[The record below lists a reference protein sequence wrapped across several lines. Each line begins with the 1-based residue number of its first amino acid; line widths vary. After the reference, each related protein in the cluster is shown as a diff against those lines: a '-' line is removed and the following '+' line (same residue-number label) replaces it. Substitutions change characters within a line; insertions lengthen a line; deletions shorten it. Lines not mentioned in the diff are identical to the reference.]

1 MIIFYDFLN
10 QSHVSLLSVKLSL
23 KMKLKTFEKNIF
35 LEIYSFVIFLIF

>member
-10 QSHVSLLSVKLSL
+10 QNHVSLLSVKL

>member
-10 QSHVSLLSVKLSL
+10 QSHVSLLSVKL

-35 LEIYSFVIFLIF
+35 LEIYCFVIFLIF

>member
-10 QSHVSLLSVKLSL
+10 QSHISLLSVKL

-35 LEIYSFVIFLIF
+35 CNFSDILI